1 MKLPNRRA
9 ALVFGGQVVLV
20 LIGEILNAYAF
31 QALIIPQKLLSGG
44 VVGIALLLNQL
55 FKLPIGVQTLIY
67 NIPIFILGYRL
78 LGRRFIFLSLIG
90 VVSFSFFTDNL
101 HFALLVEDDI
111 LLAAVFGGILTG
123 LADGLILRAG
133 GSTGGFD
140 ILGLIV
146 SKRFNL
152 AVGQVF
158 MVFNGILLTVAA
170 FVNGKD
176 GPKLA
181 MYTLIMLY
189 VSSRVIDL
197 LQSVTP
203 RQAVLIISSKGEE
216 IAAKIIDELGR
227 GVTYFQG
234 GGAYTDSEM
243 RILLCV
249 ITQFEVT
256 DLKRLIREVDPNAF
270 TVIIDAPEVHGRF
283 DRRTPLQRI
292 LG

>member
-1 MKLPNRRA
+1 MKFPNRRA
-9 ALVFGGQVVLV
+9 ALIFLLQVLLV
-20 LIGEILNAYAF
+20 LAGELLNACAF
-31 QALIIPQKLLSGG
+31 QTLIIPQKLLSGG

-55 FKLPIGVQTLIY
+55 FNLPIGVQTLIY

-78 LGRRFIFLSLIG
+78 LGRRFIILSLIG

-101 HFALLVEDDI
+101 RLPPLVDDI
-111 LLAAVFGGILTG
+111 LLVAVFGGVLTG

-158 MVFNGILLTVAA
+158 MAFNGVLLTIAA

-203 RQAVLIISSKGEE
+203 RQAVLIISGKGED
-216 IAAKIIDELGR
+216 IAAKIIEEMGR
-227 GVTYFQG
+227 GVTYLQG
-234 GGAYTDSEM
+234 GGAYTDAEYK
-243 RILLCV
+243 ILLCV

-256 DLKRLIREVDPNAF
+256 DLKRVVRSVDAGAF
-270 TVIIDAPEVHGRF
+270 MVILDAPEVHGRF

>member
-1 MKLPNRRA
+1 MKFPNRRA
-9 ALVFGGQVVLV
+9 ALIFLTQVILV
-20 LIGEILNAYAF
+20 LIGELLNAYAF
-31 QALIIPQKLLSGG
+31 QSLIIPQKLLSGG

-55 FKLPIGVQTLIY
+55 AHLPIGVQTLIY

-78 LGRRFIFLSLIG
+78 LGRRFIVLSLIG
-90 VVSFSFFTDNL
+90 VVSFSVITDNL
-101 HFALLVEDDI
+101 KLPPLVDNDI
-111 LLAAVFGGILTG
+111 LLSSIFGGILTG
-123 LADGLILRAG
+123 IADGLILRAG

-158 MVFNGILLTVAA
+158 MAFNGILLTIAA

-197 LQSVTP
+197 MQSVTP
-203 RQAVLIISSKGEE
+203 RQAVLIISNKGEA
-216 IAAKIIDELGR
+216 IADKIIDDLGR
-227 GVTYFQG
+227 GVTWFQG
-234 GGAYTDSEM
+234 RGAYTDSEM
-243 RILLCV
+243 KILLCV

-270 TVIIDAPEVHGRF
+270 TVILDAPEVHGRF